1 MRVVNEPQSDAE
13 VDNGVKSLELS
24 CQYYLNELI
33 YEHCDLR
40 RLPDYKMELLRDI
53 ISDKY
58 FPVIQKYRKA
68 IKENNFTNFGIS
80 GNSYTKLMYAF
91 YLLGTI
97 GKEEEVFQT
106 LQGEFDDELFGEE

>member
-1 MRVVNEPQSDAE
+1 MRVLDENQSDAE
-13 VDNGVKSLELS
+13 VDSCVRCLEMS
-24 CQYYLNELI
+24 CLYYLNDLI
-33 YEHCDLR
+33 EDHEDIR
-40 RLPDYKMELLRDI
+40 RLPDYKLELLRDN

-68 IKENNFTNFGIS
+68 IKENNFTNFNS
-80 GNSYTKLMYAF
+80 GSYNTLMSAF

>member
-33 YEHCDLR
+33 YEHCDIR
-40 RLPDYKMELLRDI
+40 RLTDYKMELLRDI

-58 FPVIQKYRKA
+58 FPEIQKYRKA
-68 IKENNFTNFGIS
+68 IKENNFTNFDS
-80 GNSYTKLMYAF
+80 SSYNKLMYAF